1 MTQRCC
7 RCLNWS
13 QCLIS
18 QFISQCL
25 QEVQRT
31 GQTLQDTLPFLKMSM
46 LPQASAER
54 SAPGPTE
61 GAAQP
66 ARVTNDGEAAEA
78 AFSPRGN
85 PELDPFLLNHPADG
99 GPARAQPTPHPAS
112 QSSTC
117 GDASPPTEMELED
130 LAPRVSP
137 LGKGLRQ
144 GRARC
149 AADPYAER
157 IDEGHLALPA
167 RMIISS
173 GVRNPMGAPP
183 GGPEGVQ
190 DAAAP
195 TDAPSASKPMLR
207 QRDVEAAG
215 QLREPAGGSPP
226 RAPGRGAQAGPPRL
240 GRLSLAGHAPA
251 GPGAPRGAETR
262 GPGTTPATE
271 CPGSPTR
278 RDGAPWPGLGLGIRA
293 RREPPLLLTPI
304 SASAAPDDMRM
315 ALTIG
320 INGWPGARRDFA
332 GLWRKAPPPADAEL
346 FALVWESRVLVALN
360 RAVADWVGQQ
370 AGQEVIKWTCVLIF
384 ERDLPWVCVPPAG

>member
-1 MTQRCC
+1 
-7 RCLNWS
+7 
-13 QCLIS
+13 
-18 QFISQCL
+18 
-25 QEVQRT
+25 
-31 GQTLQDTLPFLKMSM
+31 M
-46 LPQASAER
+46 LRQASAGR
-54 SAPGPTE
+54 SAPGTTE
-61 GAAQP
+61 GP
-66 ARVTNDGEAAEA
+66 ARPDRVTNDGVAAEA

-99 GPARAQPTPHPAS
+99 SPAGGQPKMHPAS
-112 QSSTC
+112 HSSTC
-117 GDASPPTEMELED
+117 GDASPSAEMELED

-149 AADPYAER
+149 AADPYAEH

-167 RMIISS
+167 RVVIGS
-173 GVRNPMGAPP
+173 GGCKPMGAPP

-190 DAAAP
+190 HAAV
-195 TDAPSASKPMLR
+195 PSQEPRASEPMLR
-207 QRDVEAAG
+207 QRDAEAAG
-215 QLREPAGGSPP
+215 QLREPAGVPPP
-226 RAPGRGAQAGPPRL
+226 RPPGRGAQAGPPPL
-240 GRLSLAGHAPA
+240 GHLSLASHAPA
-251 GPGAPRGAETR
+251 GPGAPRGAEAR
-262 GPGTTPATE
+262 GSGAAPGAE

-278 RDGAPWPGLGLGIRA
+278 RDGAPWPGLGLGLRA

-332 GLWRKAPPPADAEL
+332 GLWRRAPPPADAEL

-370 AGQEVIKWTCVLIF
+370 AGQEVLKWTCVPLFKSI
-384 ERDLPWVCVPPAG
+384 LPLPV